1 MTNTPSEDRFII
13 NRHLQKTFD
22 FGMLYLSKVGTI
34 AINLLVLPQLQRIL
48 SPTDFGLVALFFTLQ
63 ALFIVLDLGLALTV
77 GRDVAI
83 AKKISGRAARTWRS
97 AELAITIA
105 YFIFF
110 VLAIL
115 TATFKLLPIGPTI
128 IALAVL
134 TFWLL
139 TMQNI
144 GYSALIA
151 RRDFASAAGI
161 LVAGSLLRGG
171 GALIALIVITPSIE
185 VFLASQ
191 AVVAAAQYASMRSR
205 CNYILKRNVPC
216 WTVNSLSIPAAGA
229 LLLRARSLAVF
240 GLSGAIV
247 LQADKLIISG
257 FNGSSAV
264 IAYYLANTLCLVPI
278 SSLAG
283 PVASYF
289 QPGVLSSIGSR
300 SQTST
305 FIQLK
310 RMLLLL
316 SGVTLPPTVAIWL
329 FRDDIIRI
337 WLVGSPN
344 APGGRIYRHITTR
357 RLHRCIRF
365 YPLSSST
372 SKRRS

>member
-1 MTNTPSEDRFII
+1 MYP
-13 NRHLQKTFD
+13 
-22 FGMLYLSKVGTI
+22 
-34 AINLLVLPQLQRIL
+34 
-48 SPTDFGLVALFFTLQ
+48 
-63 ALFIVLDLGLALTV
+63 
-77 GRDVAI
+77 
-83 AKKISGRAARTWRS
+83 
-97 AELAITIA
+97 
-105 YFIFF
+105 
-110 VLAIL
+110 
-115 TATFKLLPIGPTI
+115 
-128 IALAVL
+128 
-134 TFWLL
+134 
-139 TMQNI
+139 
-144 GYSALIA
+144 
-151 RRDFASAAGI
+151 
-161 LVAGSLLRGG
+161 
-171 GALIALIVITPSIE
+171 
-185 VFLASQ
+185 
-191 AVVAAAQYASMRSR
+191 
-205 CNYILKRNVPC
+205 
-216 WTVNSLSIPAAGA
+216 GA

-344 APGGRIYRHITTR
+344 AGQVAEYTAILLPGVCIGAFGFIPYLVLLARGDHRFQARMSGFLTVLTLVSTIGFGYQGNIKAICWVYAIYH
-357 RLHRCIRF
+357 
-365 YPLSSST
+365 SSST
-372 SKRRS
+372 IFSWLRWIALERYESSNTAKTIGLYTLLTLSITLATTWFGYFIL